1 MGIGTFGS
9 FTQARLA
16 LYASQIGLTVTG
28 NNIANVNTS
37 GYTRQRLD
45 QKSLYNAGADR
56 YYSTTGV
63 KVGQGVLCHGLSQL
77 RDPYLDIQY
86 RSKTADVGAMDALL
100 EGLSRIAGVLD
111 ETGKGGEITEG
122 KEFGILAAE
131 FRKVFDA
138 LNNLTAETG
147 HNEYD
152 IQVKAACKNLADM
165 MRSYGRGL
173 EEQYKSTVTMFE
185 QNVSQ
190 VNTILT
196 NIRNLNE
203 NIRQA
208 DISGDDALEMRDER
222 NLLIDQLSE
231 YIKIDVS
238 YSTEKIGVGA
248 EVEKLIIKLDNAN
261 PDSSVH
267 TDETVLI
274 DGIYSSQLSI
284 DAVLNKKAYKYM
296 EADGTLTNNE
306 ARAQVPQRN
315 PASLLDPTDP
325 AYDGNNLYLDKDG
338 NPTANEADAKLVTN
352 ENPDYDKTGAN
363 DGLLYLKADGTATAT
378 YAEAAH
384 VQNFDITVSEL
395 KDRNG
400 RLLFTIGEP
409 TKTVITPEEFE
420 QSGGKATTEVDEA
433 TGAIKITT
441 YIKQLSDDIARNPLW
456 KKGST
461 TAYPYLTS
469 SGTGTSDAQQAAKVY
484 HYNPNFGKPADQI
497 DPNYPATGK
506 YLEVQFDAAGNPMLN
521 ADGTPVLTGVGT
533 DEYAKAWTPK
543 VNQNY
548 NPAVIS
554 GYRYVKYD
562 QRGNPPPA
570 APADP
575 ANPTPAEI
583 AAIQAYYTND
593 LDAARGE
600 PTYIK
605 QVYEKV
611 PSSAVKLDDNDLYGK
626 LQSQR
631 ELLTEAGEFS
641 SQDTVANIDE
651 NAITKRGI
659 PYYQKSL
666 DLLAHTFA
674 TEMNKANQGYLTSPT
689 GDIVT
694 QVWNPAGGPQKT
706 GAMESQ
712 AIKLPGDYTLNKSD
726 MLSPKEWDM
735 SKVPDATKQWLTDND
750 YVKKDAKGNAILD
763 ENGAKIPDVIVYLN
777 STQTV
782 KNLDGTEYKDADG
795 KPVEITAGAFRGGNL
810 FSNNGNGNDDDP
822 PITATNISVSLDWAE
837 NAVQI
842 VSSFVCPTG
851 FTEPASS
858 DSDNIVNN
866 LTSLFYKDLEFRP
879 DTIHYEGVDGVRHDS
894 MFVGTLEQMWTNMG
908 AILGNDQQIASKQLD
923 NFYASQ
929 VSIDTSRASVS
940 SVDFNDEAMNLMMYA
955 KAYNAACR
963 LMTTIDSV
971 LDKLINNTGL
981 TT

>member
-325 AYDGNNLYLDKDG
+325 AYDGKNLYLDKDG

-570 APADP
+570 AHADP
-575 ANPTPAEI
+575 ANPTLAEI

-674 TEMNKANQGYLTSPT
+674 TEMNKMNQGYLVNPKGEFIDPT
-689 GDIVT
+689 GTDGAVLTVT
-694 QVWNPAGGPQKT
+694 NPNDPTQT
-706 GAMESQ
+706 
-712 AIKLPGDYTLNKSD
+712 YTLNKNDKWEDIPAWVTAPADPTAGTAAGPLAGYNSVEEY
-726 MLSPKEWDM
+726 LAEPRT
-735 SKVPDATKQWLTDND
+735 DANGDPLKDDN
-750 YVKKDAKGNAILD
+750 GN
-763 ENGAKIPDVIVYLN
+763 VIRN
-777 STQTV
+777 
-782 KNLDGTEYKDADG
+782 
-795 KPVEITAGAFRGGNL
+795 GAFRGGNL

-822 PITATNISVSLDWAE
+822 PITATNISISLDWAE
-837 NAVQI
+837 NALQI
-842 VSSFVCPTG
+842 VPSFICPPDSS
-851 FTEPASS
+851 EPASS
-858 DSDNIVNN
+858 DSDNIINN
-866 LTSLFYKDLEFRP
+866 FTSLSYRDLEFRP
-879 DTIHYEGVDGVRHDS
+879 DAVQYEGVDNVRHDS
-894 MFVGTLEQMWTNMG
+894 MFVGTLEQMWINIDTV
-908 AILGNDQQIASKQLD
+908 LGEDRNIASKQLD

-955 KAYNAACR
+955 KSYNAACR